1 MDKPPYAFFWSSTTL
16 MWLVRLSMGDALPR
30 LRAT

>member
-1 MDKPPYAFFWSSTTL
+1 MSFPPSPYFWSSTTL
-16 MWLVRLSMGDALPR
+16 MWLVRLSIGDALPR